1 MRELEEKRAREGWQK
16 PWMYESLVIKTD
28 DRMYLDEYPLSEY
41 VSVSDKD
48 IKDDRMNPRE
58 LV

>member
-1 MRELEEKRAREGWQK
+1 
-16 PWMYESLVIKTD
+16 MYESLVIKTD